1 MSSIPLSVGL
11 RDRPSTLLR
20 GLFAPSHVPSPLR
33 ASLIDL
39 YSFLYGSLTPI
50 LGQLLPLPKS
60 PTAFPGG
67 PTSLS
72 CSNRHCLPYSSLKWQ
87 LFAFPPPSHYWM
99 VYWWVVSS
107 YSPPASRPL
116 LLSLTPAQAPRSL
129 LGSPPGYSHL
139 FLPRWLCLKP

>member
-99 VYWWVVSS
+99 VCWMGGVFLFSS
-107 YSPPASRPL
+107 CFP
-116 LLSLTPAQAPRSL
+116 TPAALPDTCSGSSVTPR
-129 LGSPPGYSHL
+129 
-139 FLPRWLCLKP
+139 